1 MQPLLEFMEEKGSP
15 WVWGYLNTEQW
26 REQWTDLGF
35 TCGNTSMAELTFR
48 YKRPRRVSLPKLF
61 GLGFNITK
69 NRFSGRL
76 YDTPAYS
83 MFLATKG

>member
-1 MQPLLEFMEEKGSP
+1 
-15 WVWGYLNTEQW
+15 
-26 REQWTDLGF
+26 
-35 TCGNTSMAELTFR
+35 MAELTFR